1 MDNTQIINFSEF
13 ANDTINGIQVTDTF
27 DTWRKKTNGLIEKV
41 IDVDQRL
48 VPFYSPLDNK
58 PTVVFINEKQT
69 ITGTK
74 TFAAGSKED
83 PILKVG
89 DRGIYNNGYGIC
101 VDNLVVESLDVT
113 GIKVKLGNASY
124 LLPTTDPVEN
134 SILTKTGN
142 RLSWENYN
150 TIVDIVKQEGT
161 VKILTTNEILPVG
174 TIVSHS
180 VNVAPNKWLA
190 CNGTRFRG
198 GDYPDLAKTIL
209 NTYGNIY
216 TTLTGS
222 TQASQ
227 VRYSDNYYYTLPNI
241 EGKYIIKA
249 ERDDV
254 VNTIINRGNA
264 ISFLNEAGDHI
275 SSIDMLTGGTTAL
288 QLNYDH
294 TLKVNE
300 NREIG
305 IAIDSISEKEL
316 QINCVTPDKLSMGG
330 PSWDAVTSELFVG
343 TDPTTRKRVA
353 TEDYITQLLSRKG
366 SSNKLAERYSSSRYT
381 SAGSNLDFC
390 YISDSG
396 TIIIN
401 GDNTGN
407 RFGYADKYA
416 HTELHLPN
424 NRIADKLYVLYDSI
438 AVLDTV
444 GELWF
449 MGQNRYNMYNCVP
462 NPGTTVKEWT
472 KAFTPLYSYSANNK
486 IARVITSSEP
496 LQTSTL
502 AVVDT
507 SNRLWIAGRNRF
519 GVNGNLSTTSTSSK
533 IQGETTP
540 VLDGASVDEVILVG
554 GDAVAPGGTAQAYE
568 TILVITSAGQLKVA
582 GYGKQGLRGDGT
594 DSDSYTSFNNNTSIV
609 YNGSPINLVGCKL
622 FATGQG
628 LNQTVYLLAENGS
641 LLYSWGSGGLIGNG
655 QASSIIYKTP
665 QLVWNA
671 NDSSPSNSAYKRIID
686 KVYTTNHSAVAATYI
701 LCQTLRTVAPL
712 GASLGISGSS
722 STQAGMSV
730 AMSDDGAT
738 IVFGGAAGKSNC
750 KVAVYKL
757 VGSTWQQKGPL
768 LSAPTGANESF
779 GACVAISGN
788 GNIVAVSSPDYS
800 TSGSSINPNGA
811 VRLYEYR
818 EIDNIWVQ
826 VGNTIIG
833 DRTERLGMY
842 DGTVSLSND
851 GTVLAIGAPYY
862 TKYIDSSLYT
872 HYGRVK
878 IYKLNG
884 TTWSPH
890 GGTTEGRGI
899 ISVSNRYDYFGY
911 AIKLSSDGTRI
922 AISAPGN
929 NGNINNVRLRNWLE
943 AFFYRRWWVRDYWGD
958 NRGAIRVFSL
968 NGTSWEQLGST
979 IYGNPYEEIGRTLS
993 LSHNGTTLA
1002 YSARKTNTSTAV
1014 RVNRL
1019 VDQTWQQLGL
1029 DISSGANGNDF
1040 GASIA
1045 MNSTGSVVAISAP
1058 DSSSSLTGK
1067 PSGRVTLFGLSGK
1080 SWFRVA
1086 DNIDGT
1092 YNSSSEDFGASIALS
1107 TNGTRLLVGA
1117 PGINSV
1123 KAYTVSNYTTTAN
1136 SVNPQISEL
1145 WCMGANTNGKFGG
1158 AQGAN
1163 TDNRFIE
1170 TELSSNYLINDF
1182 WCGNGYSKNTVNF
1195 IKALNKNDSKYY
1207 LLAAGEN
1214 SNFETG
1220 VGSNSQL
1227 NTFTVVNLSSDIVEK
1242 IIDVQTV
1249 SNYKGDGKY
1258 TVLHLDDGRLYFT
1271 GHNKYMIDPNLPHL
1285 FYRSHFTR
1293 IK

>member
-1 MDNTQIINFSEF
+1 MDKTQIINFSEF

-27 DTWRKKTNGLIEKV
+27 DSWRKKTNGLIEKV

-48 VPFYSPLDNK
+48 VPFYSYLDDR

-74 TFAAGSKED
+74 IFAAGSKED
-83 PILKVG
+83 PILKIG
-89 DRGIYNNGYGIC
+89 DHGIYNNGYGIC
-101 VDNLVVESLDVT
+101 IDNLVVESLDVT
-113 GIKVKLGNASY
+113 GTKVKMGKTSY
-124 LLPTTDPVEN
+124 ILPITDPTEN

-180 VNVAPNKWLA
+180 VSVAPNKWLA

-198 GDYPDLAKTIL
+198 ADYPDLAKTIL

-216 TTLTGS
+216 TTATGS
-222 TQASQ
+222 IQATQ
-227 VRYSDNYYYTLPNI
+227 VKYSDGYYYTLPNI
-241 EGKYIIKA
+241 EGRYIIKA
-249 ERDDV
+249 EKDDV
-254 VNTIINRGNA
+254 INTMINRGNVV
-264 ISFLNEAGDHI
+264 SFLNEAGDHV
-275 SSIDMLTGGTTAL
+275 STIDMLTGGTTSL

-300 NREIG
+300 NRELG

-316 QINCVTPDKLSMGG
+316 QVNSVTPNKLSIGG
-330 PSWDAVTSELFVG
+330 PSWDAVTSELFIG

-353 TEDYITQLLSRKG
+353 TEDYITQILSRKG
-366 SSNKLAERYSSSRYT
+366 SVAKLAEKYSSSRY
-381 SAGSNLDFC
+381 SSPGSNLDFC

-424 NRIADKLYVLYDSI
+424 NRLASTLHVLYDSI

-449 MGQNRYNMYNCVP
+449 MGQNRYNMYNRVP

-472 KAFTPLYSYSANNK
+472 KAFTQLYGYSTGNK
-486 IARVITSSEP
+486 IKRVITSSEP
-496 LQTSTL
+496 LQTNTI
-502 AVVDT
+502 AVIDT
-507 SNRLWIAGRNRF
+507 SDRLWIAGRNRY
-519 GVNGNLSTTSTSSK
+519 GVNGNLSTTPTSDK
-533 IQGETTP
+533 TQGETTP
-540 VLDGASVDEVILVG
+540 VLSGASVDEVILVG
-554 GDAVAPGGTAQAYE
+554 GDAVAPGGTTQAYE
-568 TILVITSAGQLKVA
+568 TILVITSDGQLKVA

-594 DSDSYTSFNNNTSIV
+594 DSDTYTSFNNTTSIQ
-609 YNGSPINLVGCKL
+609 YSGAALNLVGSKL

-628 LNQTVYLLAENGS
+628 LNQTVYLLAQNGS
-641 LLYSWGSGGLIGNG
+641 LLYSWGSGAGVMGNWPNP
-655 QASSIIYKTP
+655 AVIYKTP
-665 QLVWNA
+665 QLVWDA
-671 NDSSPSNSAYKRIID
+671 NNSNVNNSAYKRIID

-701 LCQTLRTVAPL
+701 LCQTLRTVAQSGSTL
-712 GASLGISGSS
+712 SISGSA
-722 STQAGMSV
+722 STKAGMSV
-730 AMSDDGAT
+730 AISDDGTT

-757 VGSTWQQKGPL
+757 VGTAWQQRGPL
-768 LSAPTGANESF
+768 LSAPTNANESF

-788 GNIVAVSSPDYS
+788 GNVVAVSSPDYNANS
-800 TSGSSINPNGA
+800 TSTNPNGA

-818 EIDNIWVQ
+818 EVDNVWVQ

-833 DRTERLGMY
+833 DRTERLGMH
-842 DGTVSLSND
+842 DGTVSLNVD
-851 GTVLAIGAPYY
+851 GTILAVGAPYY
-862 TKYIDSSLYT
+862 TKYIDSSIYT

-878 IYKLNG
+878 IYKLNSN
-884 TTWSPH
+884 TWSPH
-890 GGTTEGRGI
+890 GGTTDGKGI

-929 NGNINNVRLRNWLE
+929 NGNENNVRLRNWLDV
-943 AFFYRRWWVRDYWGD
+943 FFYRRWWVRDYWGD

-979 IYGNPYEEIGRTLS
+979 IYGSPYEEIGRTLS
-993 LSHNGTTLA
+993 LSGNGTTLA
-1002 YSARKTNTSTAV
+1002 YSARKTSTNTVV

-1019 VDQTWQQLGL
+1019 VDQTWKQLGL
-1029 DISSGANGNDF
+1029 DISSGSNSNDF

-1045 MNSTGSVVAISAP
+1045 LSANGTIVAISAP

-1067 PSGRVTLFGLSGK
+1067 PSGRVTLFGLSGS

-1092 YNSSSEDFGASIALS
+1092 YNASEDFGASIGLS
-1107 TNGTRLLVGA
+1107 SGGTRLIVGS
-1117 PGINSV
+1117 PGVNNV
-1123 KAYTVSNYTTTAN
+1123 KVYTISNFNVSI
-1136 SVNPQISEL
+1136 NPQITEL
-1145 WCMGANTNGKFGG
+1145 WCVGANTNGKFGG
-1158 AQGAN
+1158 LQGAD
-1163 TDNRFIE
+1163 TDNRFLE
-1170 TELSSNYLINDF
+1170 TELPSNYLINDF

-1195 IKALNKNDSKYY
+1195 IKALNKDDSKYY
-1207 LLAAGEN
+1207 LFAAGEN

-1220 VGSNSQL
+1220 VGSNTQI
-1227 NTFTVVNLSSDIVEK
+1227 NTFTPINLSSDIVEK
-1242 IIDVQTV
+1242 IIDVQSV

-1258 TVLHLDDGRLYFT
+1258 TVLHLNDGRLYFT

>member
-1 MDNTQIINFSEF
+1 MDKTQIINFSEF

-27 DTWRKKTNGLIEKV
+27 DSWRKKTNGLIEKV

-48 VPFYSPLDNK
+48 VPFYSYLDDR

-74 TFAAGSKED
+74 TFSAGSKED
-83 PILKVG
+83 PILKIG

-101 VDNLVVESLDVT
+101 IDNLVVESLDVT
-113 GIKVKLGNASY
+113 GTKVKMGKTSY
-124 LLPTTDPVEN
+124 ILPTTDPTEN
-134 SILTKTGN
+134 SILTKSGN
-142 RLSWENYN
+142 RLVWENYN
-150 TIVDIVKQEGT
+150 TVVDIVKQEGT

-180 VNVAPNKWLA
+180 LSVAPNKWLA

-198 GDYPDLAKTIL
+198 ADHPDLAKTIL

-216 TTLTGS
+216 TTATGS
-222 TQASQ
+222 VQTAQ
-227 VRYSDNYYYTLPNI
+227 VKYSDGYYYTLPNI
-241 EGKYIIKA
+241 EGRYIIKA
-249 ERDDV
+249 EKDDV
-254 VNTIINRGNA
+254 INTMINRGNVM
-264 ISFLNEAGDHI
+264 SFLNEAGDHV
-275 SSIDMLTGGTTAL
+275 STIDMLTGGTTSL

-316 QINCVTPDKLSMGG
+316 QVNSVSPNKLSAGG
-330 PSWDAVTSELFVG
+330 PSWDAVTSELFIG
-343 TDPTTRKRVA
+343 NDPTTRKRVA
-353 TEDYITQLLSRKG
+353 TEDFITQLLSRKG
-366 SSNKLAERYSSSRYT
+366 TATKLAEKYSSSRY
-381 SAGSNLDFC
+381 SSPGSNLDFC

-424 NRIADKLYVLYDSI
+424 NRLASALYVLYDSI

-462 NPGTTVKEWT
+462 NPGTAVKEWT
-472 KAFTPLYSYSANNK
+472 KAFTQLYGYSSNNK
-486 IARVITSSEP
+486 IKRVITSSEP
-496 LQTSTL
+496 LQTNTI
-502 AVVDT
+502 AVIDT
-507 SNRLWIAGRNRF
+507 SNRLWIAGRNRY
-519 GVNGNLSTTSTSSK
+519 GVNGNLSTTPTSDK
-533 IQGETTP
+533 TQGEVLP
-540 VLDGASVDEVILVG
+540 VLSGASVDEVILVG
-554 GDAVAPGGTAQAYE
+554 GDAVAPGGTTQAYE
-568 TILVITSAGQLKVA
+568 TILVITSDGLLRVA

-594 DSDSYTSFNNNTSIV
+594 DSDTYTSFNNNTSIQ
-609 YNGSPINLVGCKL
+609 YNGAPLNLVGCKL

-628 LNQTVYLLAENGS
+628 LSQTVYLLAQNGS

-655 QASSIIYKTP
+655 AASSVIYKTP
-665 QLVWNA
+665 QLVWDANNTNA
-671 NDSSPSNSAYKRIID
+671 GNSFYKKIID

-712 GASLGISGSS
+712 GTSLSISGSA
-722 STQAGMSV
+722 STKVGMSV
-730 AMSDDGAT
+730 AISDDGTT

-757 VGSTWQQKGPL
+757 VGTAWQQRGQL
-768 LSAPTGANESF
+768 LSAPTSANESF
-779 GACVAISGN
+779 GTCVAISGN

-800 TSGSSINPNGA
+800 TSGTSLNPNGA

-818 EIDNIWVQ
+818 EIDNTWIQ

-833 DRTERLGMY
+833 DRTERLGMH
-842 DGTVSLSND
+842 DGTVSLNID
-851 GTVLAIGAPYY
+851 GTILAVGAPYY
-862 TKYIDSSLYT
+862 TKYIDSSIYT

-878 IYKLNG
+878 IYKLSG
-884 TTWSPH
+884 STWSSH
-890 GGTTEGRGI
+890 GGTADGKGI
-899 ISVSNRYDYFGY
+899 ISMSNRYDYFGY

-929 NGNINNVRLRNWLE
+929 NGNENNVRLRNWLDS
-943 AFFYRRWWVRDYWGD
+943 FFYRRWWVRDYWGD
-958 NRGAIRVFSL
+958 NRGAIRVFYL

-979 IYGNPYEEIGRTLS
+979 IYGSPYEEIGRTLS
-993 LSHNGTTLA
+993 LSGNGTTLA
-1002 YSARKTNTSTAV
+1002 YSARKTNTNTIV

-1019 VDQTWQQLGL
+1019 ADQTWKQLGL
-1029 DISSGANGNDF
+1029 DISSGSNGNDF

-1045 MNSTGSVVAISAP
+1045 LSTGGTVIAISAP

-1067 PSGRVTLFGLSGK
+1067 PSGRVTLFGLSGS

-1092 YNSSSEDFGASIALS
+1092 YNASEDFGASVALS
-1107 TNGTRLLVGA
+1107 SNGTRLLVGA

-1123 KAYTVSNYTTTAN
+1123 KAYTISNYTTNT
-1136 SVNPQISEL
+1136 NPQISEL
-1145 WCMGANTNGKFGG
+1145 WCIGDNKNGKFGG
-1158 AQGAN
+1158 LQGADTGN
-1163 TDNRFIE
+1163 SFLE
-1170 TELSSNYLINDF
+1170 TELLSNYLINDF

-1207 LLAAGEN
+1207 LFAAGEN

-1220 VGSNSQL
+1220 VGSNTQL
-1227 NTFTVVNLSSDIVEK
+1227 STFTPINLSSDIVEK
-1242 IIDVQTV
+1242 IIDIQSV

-1258 TVLHLDDGRLYFT
+1258 TVLHLNDGRLYFT